1 MSSALKRSRRFIDA
15 RNDWQYQREVAPVNT
30 SGNQFIEGQKSF
42 RQVITAFDNIN
53 CHGKYLGDGSLL
65 TNVLGTDVTKLPLA
79 GGTMTGSLTLTAPAK
94 FIGDGSALTGVIATD
109 DTKVLKVGDTM
120 TGSLT
125 LTAPAKFIGDG
136 SLLTNVISTDN
147 TKVLKAGDTMT
158 GSLTLTAPAKFI
170 GDGSLLTNVISTD
183 VTKLPLAGGTMTGN
197 IAFNSASCT
206 ILNSTASAIM
216 TLGTGLGSFVMN
228 GTSIQYAQPLVPT
241 ASALPSST
249 TQIGG
254 SATVTGSSL
263 SRSSSGTALSFAN
276 VTLTPGVWNIRGHLR
291 IQSAGGNDFDL
302 TKWGNWFNTSVAAP
316 TVAPYNTTTE
326 GEFNISNN
334 PRYSQN
340 TGEKLNSVSFILSL
354 AISTTIYQCAF
365 IQFGG
370 GGTVNA
376 YMSLTYTRVA

>member
-1 MSSALKRSRRFIDA
+1 
-15 RNDWQYQREVAPVNT
+15 
-30 SGNQFIEGQKSF
+30 
-42 RQVITAFDNIN
+42 
-53 CHGKYLGDGSLL
+53 
-65 TNVLGTDVTKLPLA
+65 
-79 GGTMTGSLTLTAPAK
+79 
-94 FIGDGSALTGVIATD
+94 
-109 DTKVLKVGDTM
+109 
-120 TGSLT
+120 
-125 LTAPAKFIGDG
+125 
-136 SLLTNVISTDN
+136 
-147 TKVLKAGDTMT
+147 
-158 GSLTLTAPAKFI
+158 
-170 GDGSLLTNVISTD
+170 
-183 VTKLPLAGGTMTGN
+183 MTGN

>member
-1 MSSALKRSRRFIDA
+1 MFDDINSCEKVKEEIRKNENKKHFLKMSSALKRSRRFIDG
-15 RNDWQYQREVAPVNT
+15 RNDWQYQREIAPVNT

-42 RQVITAFDNIN
+42 KQVLTAFDNIN

-79 GGTMTGSLTLTAPAK
+79 GGTMTGSLTLT
-94 FIGDGSALTGVIATD
+94 T
-109 DTKVLKVGDTM
+109 
-120 TGSLT
+120 
-125 LTAPAKFIGDG
+125 PAKFIGDG
-136 SLLTNVISTDN
+136 SLLTNVLSTDN

-197 IAFNSASCT
+197 IAFNNASCS
-206 ILNSTASAIM
+206 ILNNTAGAVM

-228 GTSIQYAQPLVPT
+228 GSSIQYAQPLVPS

-249 TQIGG
+249 IQIGG

-263 SRSSSGTALSFAN
+263 NRTTSGVALSFAN
-276 VTLTPGVWNIRGHLR
+276 VTLTAGVWNVRGHLR
-291 IQSAGGNDFDL
+291 IQGAGGAEFDI
-302 TKWGNWFNTSVAAP
+302 TRWGNWFNTSVAIP
-316 TVAPYNTTTE
+316 TIAPYNTTTE

-334 PRYSQN
+334 PRYNQN

-354 AISTTIYQCAF
+354 STSTTIYQCCY